1 MEPMSTE
8 PMGTR
13 ISKSLRAV
21 MRKRCPACGKGRAF
35 RAWGR
40 FMPACDVCGRTFAR
54 LSGSSTGTM
63 QVGSMATVLFAIV
76 AWFVVRAVTDLSLDP
91 ALIVTM
97 SASAIFG
104 VWFFPYAKLIWE
116 AVDYVIDSSDE
127 GNQ

>member
-1 MEPMSTE
+1 
-8 PMGTR
+8 
-13 ISKSLRAV
+13 
-21 MRKRCPACGKGRAF
+21 
-35 RAWGR
+35 
-40 FMPACDVCGRTFAR
+40 
-54 LSGSSTGTM
+54 
-63 QVGSMATVLFAIV
+63 MATVLFAIV